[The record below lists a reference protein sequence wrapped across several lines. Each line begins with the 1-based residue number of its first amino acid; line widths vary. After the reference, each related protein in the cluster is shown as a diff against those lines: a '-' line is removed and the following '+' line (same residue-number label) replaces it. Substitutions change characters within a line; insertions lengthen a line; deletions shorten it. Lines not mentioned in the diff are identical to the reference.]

1 MTFQKKVR
9 FDQAFGVVG
18 ELSHDGPL
26 RAKPGVLQ
34 SANPTDNAY
43 GRVFTL
49 DAATGMVQA
58 GGAGVFWGILSN
70 PKTGMFT
77 GRIGD
82 SGTQSWL
89 PNGVV
94 GEFVDMGEII
104 VPVDGPASIGDALYY
119 STADGV
125 ITVTAPPAPPEE
137 DGATQEGENKATE
150 ATTVAIPN
158 AVISRVR
165 QMGAE
170 GGLVSLRLTN

>member
-26 RAKPGVLQ
+26 RAKPGVLN
-34 SANPTDNAY
+34 SAKPTDNAY

-58 GGAGVFWGILSN
+58 GGTGAFWGILAN

-104 VPVDGPASIGDALYY
+104 VPVDGPANIGDTLYY
-119 STADGV
+119 NTADGV

-137 DGATQEGENKATE
+137 GENKAAE

-165 QMGAE
+165 QTGAE